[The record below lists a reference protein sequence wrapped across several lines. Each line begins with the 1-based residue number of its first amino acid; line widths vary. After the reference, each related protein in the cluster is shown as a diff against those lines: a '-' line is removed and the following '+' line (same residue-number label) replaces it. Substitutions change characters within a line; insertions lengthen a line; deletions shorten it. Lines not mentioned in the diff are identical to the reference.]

1 MFQRNILTNI
11 MGNMLVQLVSS
22 CSSIAYIKRETDPS
36 PGIKMGVRGNRKGRE
51 FSMSRGTMWEKRS
64 QGEMDGG

>member
-1 MFQRNILTNI
+1 
-11 MGNMLVQLVSS
+11 
-22 CSSIAYIKRETDPS
+22 
-36 PGIKMGVRGNRKGRE
+36 MGVRGNRKGRE